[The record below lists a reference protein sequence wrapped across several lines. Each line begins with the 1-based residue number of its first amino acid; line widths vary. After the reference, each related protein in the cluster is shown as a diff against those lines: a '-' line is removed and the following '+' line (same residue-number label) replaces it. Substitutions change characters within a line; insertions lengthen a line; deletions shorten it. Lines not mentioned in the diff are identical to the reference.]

1 MIDADQNTDTPG
13 KTPSSEKRK
22 SEKPEKTLGKLISFF
37 LRSED
42 PQKQK
47 KRQLREIAKKL
58 KRMKQKLYDP
68 GNGTALPG
76 LGKLM
81 HIHYKL
87 FGPAQH
93 LVQRAQSSKVI
104 KEIVIE
110 TGMSKEQR
118 ALRKN
123 LEEAS
128 ISERLSSTSAQALID
143 AIKDEIASL
152 QAAFS
157 SDKIKE
163 IDKTYNQ
170 LAAFMDLIH
179 FDYFFLLKKFDSK
192 MMENR
197 YDYNPSFEPINGEY
211 FVEDLKEFDDIL
223 LGIDEQTDW
232 NRILE
237 ILKDYRDTEI
247 ISVQN
252 WSKAF
257 RKLINLK
264 RSRVFELIIKHAGK
278 NPSYKPSPSVH
289 NEKIVD
295 QYLNNLKARTE
306 IIMQKIIRERR
317 GKKIEQLA
325 DTLFSTVDVS
335 RLKNYSNA
343 TDITL
348 KKQILD
354 GLIHVT
360 PLNYVKAFFSD
371 YFQTEILNLVNHLLI
386 KGKWA
391 NPKNTQPLS
400 DTLNKLS
407 QIEDKIT
414 EFDNSLAE
422 DEDLGRKLKNLCYGA
437 DKDTKMI
444 PKVKALLTS
453 INETAY
459 TMV

>member
-1 MIDADQNTDTPG
+1 
-13 KTPSSEKRK
+13 
-22 SEKPEKTLGKLISFF
+22 
-37 LRSED
+37 
-42 PQKQK
+42 
-47 KRQLREIAKKL
+47 
-58 KRMKQKLYDP
+58 
-68 GNGTALPG
+68 
-76 LGKLM
+76 
-81 HIHYKL
+81 
-87 FGPAQH
+87 
-93 LVQRAQSSKVI
+93 I
-104 KEIVIE
+104 K
-110 TGMSKEQR
+110 
-118 ALRKN
+118 
-123 LEEAS
+123 
-128 ISERLSSTSAQALID
+128 ERLSSTSAQALID

-152 QAAFS
+152 QSAFPVE
-157 SDKIKE
+157 KIKE
-163 IDKTYNQ
+163 IDNTYNQ

-179 FDYFFLLKKFDSK
+179 FDYYFLLKKFDSK

-257 RKLINLK
+257 RKLMNLK

-278 NPSYKPSPSVH
+278 NPSYKPSPSVR

-306 IIMQKIIRERR
+306 MTIQKIIQEGR

-325 DTLFSTVDVS
+325 DKLFGTADVS
-335 RLKNYSNA
+335 RLKNYSNT
-343 TDITL
+343 TDLTL

-354 GLIHVT
+354 GLTHVT
-360 PLNYVKAFFSD
+360 PLNYVKSFFSD
-371 YFQTEILNLVNHLLI
+371 YFQIEICDLVNHLLI

-391 NPKNTQPLS
+391 DPKNTKPLS
-400 DTLNKLS
+400 DTLQKLF

-437 DKDTKMI
+437 EKDSKLI
-444 PKVKALLTS
+444 PKVNTLLTS

-459 TMV
+459 AMVFETAQGLIIIGKNLKLVLDGRTGKSSRYLINWGEVNASLDGKLEKLIIEAYKKIYYFVRLLQFFIKND